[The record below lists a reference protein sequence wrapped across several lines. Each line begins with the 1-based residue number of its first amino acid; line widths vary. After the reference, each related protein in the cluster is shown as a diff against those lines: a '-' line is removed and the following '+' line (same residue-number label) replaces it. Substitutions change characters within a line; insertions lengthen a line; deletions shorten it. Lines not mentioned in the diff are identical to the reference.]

1 MATAKRKGR
10 KGKAA
15 EAVGD
20 VTVAEQPAWEHEA
33 DFQSDG
39 FSSSAWLSAVMQQL
53 LDAQSPPG
61 EPAREPYAFEHL
73 DALSKGLQRCAME
86 GSTLRLPSE
95 ASDRLRDEVTQRER
109 ELQAYAAELEGRV
122 ADEEATQQARSARV
136 DTSQRA
142 HSPSKAAVAA
152 LAPSVDALLAQFAL
166 LDGRVARVGRTAAH
180 VGDRLTVVD
189 ATRARAEQ
197 AADLISSLALFDTAG
212 EPQLG
217 ALFLEDA
224 RLGEAAELSARL
236 ITLAETG
243 AGAGLAG
250 CARAAERLQSYANGL
265 ENRLVKRF
273 DAAEAAR
280 DVAEMAR
287 AASVLVRFNGGSA
300 LMARFVST
308 RRVFLQL
315 GPADDALLGLGEE
328 AALHDSGST
337 RPPSGE
343 AEAGEQAAASLRRLG
358 AHFKELLRAAKEE
371 VALAVRVFGEAG
383 RGCAAQLVQRLL
395 EQRVR
400 AALERALCS
409 IGETDDLYRRL
420 AHLLLLAGAA
430 ERAAELASR
439 LAQLPGCG
447 GDGSFDATTAV
458 GELFTQWR
466 EGYLE
471 EELSVQE
478 ALAVGVSMESAER
491 RLARA
496 PDALAR
502 AALLLLAPRAVAAG
516 AARLCSALCEGVAA
530 GVVAGQE
537 AAATQAGLSC
547 RAHAAST
554 PATQVVSEGAGAL
567 IAAAGLAAN
576 AAGTLHDCLA
586 HQAAPLLAADAA
598 AVAQAAAAARV
609 AGNRM
614 DTTICGTLLQAAATG
629 ALALERVLQAEQA
642 KADFAPRAL
651 GLGGGAGDA
660 SGTGLGADRPTVACM
675 RVAQLARLICSA
687 AAPLDARNRTALFFS
702 LASRLVAALETHI
715 GRFSYTP
722 AGGLRLRRDLEE
734 YSTLLEGDLLLSPAA
749 EQPRRLAELRA
760 LANLLVAPPTALT
773 ALVNGEGMGV
783 AVQREEAVRWL
794 PRRADYRRGER
805 PFRQLTA

>member
-1 MATAKRKGR
+1 
-10 KGKAA
+10 
-15 EAVGD
+15 
-20 VTVAEQPAWEHEA
+20 
-33 DFQSDG
+33 
-39 FSSSAWLSAVMQQL
+39 
-53 LDAQSPPG
+53 LDAAGVSGDPDNDIQVD
-61 EPAREPYAFEHL
+61 RFL
-73 DALSKGLQRCAME
+73 TQDE
-86 GSTLRLPSE
+86 G
-95 ASDRLRDEVTQRER
+95 V
-109 ELQAYAAELEGRV
+109 
-122 ADEEATQQARSARV
+122 
-136 DTSQRA
+136 
-142 HSPSKAAVAA
+142 
-152 LAPSVDALLAQFAL
+152 
-166 LDGRVARVGRTAAH
+166 
-180 VGDRLTVVD
+180 
-189 ATRARAEQ
+189 
-197 AADLISSLALFDTAG
+197 
-212 EPQLG
+212 QLG

-502 AALLLLAPRAVAAG
+502 AALLLLWRRLPPAVL
-516 AARLCSALCEGVAA
+516 RSEGGDPCVQR
-530 GVVAGQE
+530 GLVLGKLRR
-537 AAATQAGLSC
+537 QAKQRKVIGLQVHKKTVTPGRIRRSRTC
-547 RAHAAST
+547 RARW
-554 PATQVVSEGAGAL
+554 
-567 IAAAGLAAN
+567 
-576 AAGTLHDCLA
+576 DC
-586 HQAAPLLAADAA
+586 
-598 AVAQAAAAARV
+598 
-609 AGNRM
+609 
-614 DTTICGTLLQAAATG
+614 
-629 ALALERVLQAEQA
+629 
-642 KADFAPRAL
+642 
-651 GLGGGAGDA
+651 
-660 SGTGLGADRPTVACM
+660 
-675 RVAQLARLICSA
+675 
-687 AAPLDARNRTALFFS
+687 
-702 LASRLVAALETHI
+702 
-715 GRFSYTP
+715 
-722 AGGLRLRRDLEE
+722 
-734 YSTLLEGDLLLSPAA
+734 
-749 EQPRRLAELRA
+749 
-760 LANLLVAPPTALT
+760 
-773 ALVNGEGMGV
+773 
-783 AVQREEAVRWL
+783 
-794 PRRADYRRGER
+794 
-805 PFRQLTA
+805 